1 MMKKTYAIIDT
12 DLYAKEIRHAAA
24 ESLSENNTDN
34 LDHYISIGQINNII
48 KTECLGLDDENR
60 PILNEQTNEEIYEQ
74 IVVWIH
80 NVGLAKLAAQGLI
93 ECAWD
98 DTENEMIFWP
108 GTSNG

>member
-1 MMKKTYAIIDT
+1 MKKNVFKYLRKKILEHSTITEEVDDIVRYYKI
-12 DLYAKEIRHAAA
+12 
-24 ESLSENNTDN
+24 
-34 LDHYISIGQINNII
+34 
-48 KTECLGLDDENR
+48 ECLGLDDENR

-80 NVGLAKLAAQGLI
+80 KVGLAKLAAQGLI

-98 DTENEMIFWP
+98 DTENEMIFWT